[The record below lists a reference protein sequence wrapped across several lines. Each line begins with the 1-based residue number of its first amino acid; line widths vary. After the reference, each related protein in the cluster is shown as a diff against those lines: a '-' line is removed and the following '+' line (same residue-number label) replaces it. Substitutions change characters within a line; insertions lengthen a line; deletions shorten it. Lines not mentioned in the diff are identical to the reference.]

1 MSELKPCPFCGGR
14 TIMDASPDLDG
25 YMEYRVECCK
35 VYCLAHGPTR
45 QAEAEAIAA
54 FTMPEAVSA
63 AVQAEREACAK
74 IALNE
79 TPGVYDNTDESEGFA
94 RACHRIAELIRSRPA
109 PAVDVL
115 GVVREF
121 VAVIRARS
129 DAKFTRDEW
138 NKFDALAALVPGAAA
153 KGEGGE

>member
-1 MSELKPCPFCGGR
+1 MVELKPCPFCGGKAEVVQVGSER
-14 TIMDASPDLDG
+14 QSTIYGCTDCHCQLETG
-25 YMEYRVECCK
+25 EVFNIG
-35 VYCLAHGPTR
+35 VQWNTR
-45 QAEAEAIAA
+45 ADSLAIA
-54 FTMPEAVSA
+54 A
-63 AVQAEREACAK
+63 AVQAEREAICGIISDHVA
-74 IALNE
+74 E
-79 TPGVYDNTDESEGFA
+79 DA
-94 RACHRIAELIRSRPA
+94 RGDLLHFIRSRPA

>member
-1 MSELKPCPFCGGR
+1 MVELKPCPFCGGKAEVVQVGSAR
-14 TIMDASPDLDG
+14 QSTIYGCTDCHCQLETG
-25 YMEYRVECCK
+25 EVFNIG
-35 VYCLAHGPTR
+35 VQWNTR
-45 QAEAEAIAA
+45 ADSLAIA
-54 FTMPEAVSA
+54 A

-115 GVVREF
+115 GVVRRF
-121 VAVIRARS
+121 LSITDQPGHSIDDQRAAWNELRS
-129 DAKFTRDEW
+129 
-138 NKFDALAALVPGAAA
+138 LVDGAAA
-153 KGEGGE
+153 NNEGGK

>member
-1 MSELKPCPFCGGR
+1 MVELKPCPFCGGKAEVVQVGSAR
-14 TIMDASPDLDG
+14 QSTIYGCTDCHCQLETG
-25 YMEYRVECCK
+25 EVFNIG
-35 VYCLAHGPTR
+35 VQWNTR
-45 QAEAEAIAA
+45 ADSLAIA
-54 FTMPEAVSA
+54 A
-63 AVQAEREACAK
+63 AVQAEREAICGIISDHVA
-74 IALNE
+74 E
-79 TPGVYDNTDESEGFA
+79 DA
-94 RACHRIAELIRSRPA
+94 RGDLLHFIRSRPA

>member
-1 MSELKPCPFCGGR
+1 MKRFDMIQRDEGYPTEMVER
-14 TIMDASPDLDG
+14 DDG
-25 YMEYRVECCK
+25 DFV
-35 VYCLAHGPTR
+35 LHSDHSL
-45 QAEAEAIAA
+45 AIA
-54 FTMPEAVSA
+54 A

-121 VAVIRARS
+121 VDAVRARE
-129 DAKFTRDEW
+129 AAELTPGEW
-138 NKFDALAALVPGAAA
+138 QKFDALAALVDGAAA
-153 KGEGGE
+153 NNEGGK

>member
-1 MSELKPCPFCGGR
+1 MKPCPFCGGKAEVVQVGSAR
-14 TIMDASPDLDG
+14 QSTIYGCTDCHCQLETG
-25 YMEYRVECCK
+25 EVFNIG
-35 VYCLAHGPTR
+35 VQWNTR
-45 QAEAEAIAA
+45 ADSLAIA
-54 FTMPEAVSA
+54 A
-63 AVQAEREACAK
+63 AVQAEREAICGIISDHVA
-74 IALNE
+74 E
-79 TPGVYDNTDESEGFA
+79 DA
-94 RACHRIAELIRSRPA
+94 RGDLLHFIRSRPA